1 MEKIETIEQVFDNLD
16 KNIVYKTKN
25 SVLTGILLILVGIA
39 SLIIY
44 STNKLGSENVLS
56 QVLFVLG
63 MVFFVIGLVKFFVRK
78 SYYVSAENHVK
89 IQSNEIYFNLTER
102 EKLIRIL
109 ENKNY
114 SELKKLESSVI
125 DGLKLRVM
133 ATKDGQICFVQAIA
147 FISYEYVLLFPVQKL
162 SIDDYHIIAELIKT
176 RKKK

>member
-114 SELKKLESSVI
+114 SELKKLEPSVI

-147 FISYEYVLLFPVQKL
+147 FISYEYVLVSPVQKL
-162 SIDDYHIIAELIKT
+162 SITDYQIIAELIKS
-176 RKKK
+176 RK